1 MDCTIRIGGQA
12 GQGLQTIGSV
22 LAKLFSRSGFQV
34 FTHQDYMSR
43 IRGGHNF
50 YQVRFADHPISS
62 SRSLVDILIAL
73 DKTTVEEHRGS
84 MAPGGLVVFDPASVK
99 EKYDSDGFLEVPFRE
114 IAMATAGNRL
124 MENTVA
130 VGSVLGMLGM
140 ELQSLEELLTE
151 TFARKGRE
159 VVDQNLSAAK
169 AGADYARENC
179 SDCTFVVSATASGRN
194 ERIDPGATVEPGAS
208 MESATPAAS
217 RRMLLDGT
225 AAVGLGALMSGC
237 RFYAAYPMTP
247 STGVM
252 NFMADQS
259 RKHSLVVEQAEDEI
273 AAINMVIGA
282 SFAGVRSMTGTAGGG
297 FALMVEGLSLA
308 AMTETPVVIFVGQR
322 PAPATGLPTRTEQ
335 GDLLNLAHASH
346 GEFPRVILAPGSP
359 EQAFYLT
366 GKAFDLAEK
375 YQVPTFI
382 LSDQYLADAEW
393 TLDGL
398 DPGEIRYQDYRL
410 RADDLEKIE
419 TYKRHAYTESGV
431 SPLAEPGASRHLVV
445 TDSDEHDEDGHLV
458 EDAAT
463 RNRMV
468 DKRLLRKLPLIRDEI
483 SPPLLHGDENPETVI
498 CGWGST
504 YGVIREAVDHL
515 GESMSVAMLHFSE
528 ILPFPD
534 TKKFD
539 YLRVLRDAKQTVC
552 VENNATSQFARL
564 MRAETGFEFES
575 RVNKFDGRPFLLDE
589 LLDKLQERG
598 VGDV

>member
-1 MDCTIRIGGQA
+1 MDYSIMIGGQA
-12 GQGLQTIGSV
+12 GQGLQTIGVV

-62 SRSLVDILIAL
+62 SRRLVDILIAL
-73 DKTTVEEHRGS
+73 DKTTVEEHRDS
-84 MAPGGLVVFDPASVK
+84 MAPGGFIVYDPDMVK
-99 EKYDSDGFLEVPFRE
+99 EDYEGEGFLGVPSRK
-114 IAMATAGNRL
+114 IAMDTAGNRL

-130 VGSVLGMLGM
+130 VGAALGMLGM
-140 ELQSLEELLTE
+140 ELQTLEELLTE

-159 VVDQNLSAAK
+159 VVDQNLAAAK

-179 SDCTFVVSATASGRN
+179 GDCRFDV
-194 ERIDPGATVEPGAS
+194 PGAG
-208 MESATPAAS
+208 SATP
-217 RRMLLDGT
+217 RRMLMDGT
-225 AAVGLGALMSGC
+225 AAVGLGALISGC

-247 STGVM
+247 STGIM
-252 NFMADQS
+252 NYMADQS

-273 AAINMVIGA
+273 AAINMAIGA

-322 PAPATGLPTRTEQ
+322 PAPATGFPTRTEQ

-346 GEFPRVILAPGSP
+346 GEFPRIVLAPGSP

-375 YQVPTFI
+375 YQVPAFI
-382 LSDQYLADAEW
+382 LSDQYLADTEW

-398 DPGEIRYQDYRL
+398 DPGKIKYQDYRL
-410 RADDLEKIE
+410 RAGDLEKVD
-419 TYKRHAYTESGV
+419 TYKRHAYTNSGV

-463 RNRMV
+463 RNRMI

-483 SPPLLHGDENPETVI
+483 SPPLLHGAENPETVV

-504 YGVIREAVDHL
+504 YGVIREAVDRL
-515 GESMSVAMLHFSE
+515 GESASIAMLHFSE
-528 ILPFPD
+528 ILPFPG
-534 TKKFD
+534 TKDFD
-539 YLRVLRDAKQTVC
+539 YLRVLGDAKHTVC

-564 MRAETGFEFES
+564 MRAETGFEFS
-575 RVNKFDGRPFLLDE
+575 SHVNKYDGRPFLLDE
-589 LLDKLQERG
+589 LLEELGYQP
-598 VGDV
+598 GDEPGGGAADV